1 MDFIIV
7 DVGVHTSLQ
16 IDLTEFDFSDVAEVI
31 FTIKN
36 QPVPEESVIVERTF
50 VSSGIFDIII
60 NPEESVKLTDGAV
73 YDFNAVYTD
82 GKRFKISENG
92 KVILR
97 PSVGVV

>member
-7 DVGVHTSLQ
+7 DVGVFTALQ
-16 IDLTEFDFSDVAEVI
+16 IDLSEFDFTDIDEVI

-36 QPVPEESVIVERTF
+36 QPVPNESVIVERTF
-50 VSSGIFDIII
+50 ISSGVFDIII
-60 NPEESVKLTDGAV
+60 SPEESVKLTDGAV

-82 GKRFKISENG
+82 GNRFKISENG